1 MLFYW
6 LGLRLLILETQVYNP
21 DAIPWFS
28 SDLKVKHC
36 KYASQR
42 EKKKGSLNVKNSSNT
57 NLGRHNDWLVLE
69 DTYTNLTICIHF
81 YWAEHGSKNLR
92 SFAVQVEQEKPPDII
107 TP

>member
-1 MLFYW
+1 MPYPDSAVIWKWNTANML
-6 LGLRLLILETQVYNP
+6 
-21 DAIPWFS
+21 
-28 SDLKVKHC
+28 VKG
-36 KYASQR
+36 K
-42 EKKKGSLNVKNSSNT
+42 KKKGSLNVKNSSNT